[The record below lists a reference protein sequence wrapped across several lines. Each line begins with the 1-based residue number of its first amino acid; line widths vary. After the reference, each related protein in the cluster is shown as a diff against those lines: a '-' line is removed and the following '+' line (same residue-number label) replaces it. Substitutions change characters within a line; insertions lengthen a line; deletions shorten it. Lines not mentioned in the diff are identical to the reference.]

1 MNTKPQKKT
10 YKDLLDLLQT
20 MPPERLADPIVW
32 SGEERGGYV
41 YKFWQAPEDWHYSD
55 EGLERHA
62 EVIQQTMEEDDLT
75 EEAARKAV
83 GPPLY
88 PAGALLLEVDPS

>member
-1 MNTKPQKKT
+1 MNTQKKT
-10 YKDLLDLLQT
+10 YRELRDLLNTLPDEHLD
-20 MPPERLADPIVW
+20 RPITW
-32 SGEERGGYV
+32 TGEEKGGSV
-41 YKFWQAPEDWHYSD
+41 YSFWRPSEDWHYND